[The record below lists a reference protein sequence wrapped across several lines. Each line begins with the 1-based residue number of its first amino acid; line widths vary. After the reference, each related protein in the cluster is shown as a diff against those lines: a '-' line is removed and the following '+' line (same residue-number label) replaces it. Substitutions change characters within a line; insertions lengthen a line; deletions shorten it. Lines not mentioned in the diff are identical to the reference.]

1 MSDKNNDMNIEEQ
14 AHDAS
19 RRSSLGW
26 FAIWIGVIALLV
38 LLAVGLQRTQIQPV
52 TAGEPAPDF
61 RLTSFDGQEYS
72 LEELRGKVVIVNF
85 WASWCKPC
93 EQEAADLQT
102 AWEMYEARGD
112 VVFLGIDYVDT
123 EPEAMAY
130 LEKFNITYPN
140 GPDLGQRIYDD
151 FRAGGVPE
159 TYFIDR
165 NGILAFTKIGP
176 FTSLGELTS
185 TIDRILE
192 K

>member
-1 MSDKNNDMNIEEQ
+1 MSDTNNDNNTEDQ
-14 AHDAS
+14 ANAS

-26 FAIWIGVIALLV
+26 FAIWVGVIGLLV
-38 LLAVGLQRTQIQPV
+38 LMAIGLQRRQVQPV
-52 TAGEPAPDF
+52 AAGEPAPDF
-61 RLTSFDGQEYS
+61 SLISFDGQVFS
-72 LEELRGKVVIVNF
+72 LQELRGKVVIVNF

-102 AWEMYEARGD
+102 AWEMYEGRGD
-112 VVFLGIDYVDT
+112 VVFLGVDYVDT

-151 FRAGGVPE
+151 FRASGVPE

-165 NGILAFTKIGP
+165 DGILAYTKIGP
-176 FTSLGELTS
+176 FTSLGEITS